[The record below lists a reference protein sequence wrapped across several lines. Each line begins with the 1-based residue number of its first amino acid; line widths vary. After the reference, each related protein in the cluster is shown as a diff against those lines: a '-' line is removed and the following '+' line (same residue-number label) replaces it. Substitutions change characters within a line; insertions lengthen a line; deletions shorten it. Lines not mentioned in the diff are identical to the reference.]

1 MVGVGES
8 KNYHIA
14 RLGAAMTAGLA
25 AATLLTSCAG
35 LTGGAGAVAP
45 SATAVASSS
54 ASASASASAGPS
66 ATATPEGSA
75 TPSAAATEAAATK
88 EQVVP
93 FITSATWDAK
103 AGALDVGAIVPVV
116 VERAGTCTLTAQR
129 DGAALTVS
137 GDAVATASYTGCP
150 QLVLKDAGLTSGAWS
165 VTVSY
170 DSDDSAGTSAARTVT
185 VG

>member
-1 MVGVGES
+1 MGES
-8 KNYHIA
+8 KSDHIA
-14 RLGAAMTAGLA
+14 RFGAAITAGLA

-35 LTGGAGAVAP
+35 LSGGAGAVAP
-45 SATAVASSS
+45 SATAVAPPS
-54 ASASASASAGPS
+54 ASASASAEPS
-66 ATATPEGSA
+66 AAATPEGSTA
-75 TPSAAATEAAATK
+75 PTPAATETAGK
-88 EQVVP
+88 QQVVP

-116 VERAGTCTLTAQR
+116 VERAGTCTLTATR
-129 DGAALTVS
+129 DGASLTVS

-150 QLVLKDAGLTSGAWS
+150 QLVLKDAGLTAGSWS

-170 DSDDSAGTSAARTVT
+170 DSDDSAGVSAARTVT

>member
-1 MVGVGES
+1 MGES

-25 AATLLTSCAG
+25 AATLLTSCSG
-35 LTGGAGAVAP
+35 LLGGAGAAAP
-45 SATAVASSS
+45 SATAVEPPS
-54 ASASASASAGPS
+54 ASASAA
-66 ATATPEGSA
+66 
-75 TPSAAATEAAATK
+75 PSAAATPADSPAPTATATEAASGK
-88 EQVVP
+88 ERVVP

-116 VERAGTCTLTAQR
+116 VERAGTCTLTATR
-129 DGAALTVS
+129 GDASLTVS

-150 QLVLKDAGLTSGAWS
+150 QLVLKDAGLTAGSWS
-165 VTVSY
+165 VAVSY
-170 DSDDSAGTSAARTVT
+170 DSDDSAGTSVARTVT